1 MARGQHDTQ
10 RLSVAARIRHKFAV
24 KASQIVFSGM
34 NIFDVFINTVVD
46 KLGVVFEW
54 GFAQYGIGFVDGF
67 GIANNQELAEQFVF
81 FYLWFDL
88 GTL

>member
-1 MARGQHDTQ
+1 
-10 RLSVAARIRHKFAV
+10 
-24 KASQIVFSGM
+24 M

-46 KLGVVFEW
+46 KLGVVFER
-54 GFAQYGIGFVDGF
+54 GFSQYGIGLIDGF
-67 GIANNQELAEQFVF
+67 CIADNQKLAEQFVF